1 VSNIWREEH
10 QKPLTWDDMQ
20 VSEEVYNVRFNT
32 CQGCEFWV
40 ENQIGEEY
48 NFETE
53 EYESYRTQMQCTQCN
68 CDMEEK
74 AWFTN
79 AKCPVDKW

>member
-1 VSNIWREEH
+1 
-10 QKPLTWDDMQ
+10 MQ
-20 VSEEVYNVRFNT
+20 VSEEVYNVRFNI

-48 NFETE
+48 NSETE
-53 EYESYRTQMQCTQCN
+53 DYDSYRTQMQCNKCN
-68 CDMEEK
+68 CNMEEK
-74 AWFTN
+74 AWHTN